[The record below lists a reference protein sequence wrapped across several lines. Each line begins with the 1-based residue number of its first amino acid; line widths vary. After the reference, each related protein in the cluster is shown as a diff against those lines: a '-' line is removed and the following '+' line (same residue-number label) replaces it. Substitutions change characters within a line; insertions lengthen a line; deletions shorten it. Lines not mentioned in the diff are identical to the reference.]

1 MRDLAQYGVSG
12 LASGSVYALIAL
24 GIVLIYK
31 TSDSLNFAQAEMGMV
46 SAFVAFSVVNG
57 IPLTFLGIGLVVPQG
72 NLAIGVVVALLF
84 SVLFGLAAE
93 RFLIRPLREQSGIN
107 AVVGVVGL
115 FAIFYAIA
123 GAVTHVFS
131 IQTAI
136 AAALVAIPTGWLV
149 GKRRLG
155 ASRHSIAA
163 RLMTVTLGL
172 DLIVIGV
179 AGLVWG
185 YDTKSFP
192 EILSGPPVTL
202 ASVAIGLQNVTIAF
216 TSLLL
221 MLTLFLFFRFTK
233 TGLAMRAT
241 ASNRVAAGLMG
252 INVGS
257 VSMISWGLGSFLA
270 AVGGILTAP
279 VQLLDPYFMTLIGIK
294 AFAAAVLG
302 GLTSLPG
309 AVAGG
314 LLLGIA
320 ENLVGGY
327 LANELKVVFPFVLI
341 VATLTLRPDG
351 LFGAIHRWKLQQ

>member
-1 MRDLAQYGVSG
+1 
-12 LASGSVYALIAL
+12 
-24 GIVLIYK
+24 
-31 TSDSLNFAQAEMGMV
+31 
-46 SAFVAFSVVNG
+46 
-57 IPLTFLGIGLVVPQG
+57 
-72 NLAIGVVVALLF
+72 
-84 SVLFGLAAE
+84 
-93 RFLIRPLREQSGIN
+93 
-107 AVVGVVGL
+107 
-115 FAIFYAIA
+115 
-123 GAVTHVFS
+123 
-131 IQTAI
+131 
-136 AAALVAIPTGWLV
+136 
-149 GKRRLG
+149 
-155 ASRHSIAA
+155 
-163 RLMTVTLGL
+163 
-172 DLIVIGV
+172 
-179 AGLVWG
+179 
-185 YDTKSFP
+185 
-192 EILSGPPVTL
+192 
-202 ASVAIGLQNVTIAF
+202 
-216 TSLLL
+216 

-309 AVAGG
+309 AIAGG